1 MTLTETEK
9 RRLRGLAHH
18 LSPCV
23 HVGNAGITPGV
34 LAELDGALAHH
45 GLIKIKVRADDRA
58 QRNAIIT
65 ELALRCDAAVVARI
79 GNIAVLYR
87 PDADTPGRAL
97 PGTTAA

>member
-18 LSPCV
+18 LSPYV

-45 GLIKIKVRADDRA
+45 ELLKIKVRADDRA
-58 QRNAIIT
+58 QRNAVIA
-65 ELALRCDAAVVARI
+65 ELALRCDAAVVTRI
-79 GNIAVLYR
+79 GNVAVLYR
-87 PDADTPGRAL
+87 PATDAPGRVM
-97 PGTTAA
+97 PGTSAA